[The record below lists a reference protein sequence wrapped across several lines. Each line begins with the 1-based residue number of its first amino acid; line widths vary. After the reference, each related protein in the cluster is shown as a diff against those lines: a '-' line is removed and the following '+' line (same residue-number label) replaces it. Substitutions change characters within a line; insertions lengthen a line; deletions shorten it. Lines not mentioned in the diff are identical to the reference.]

1 MFGDRFWPAVY
12 FGNRYFAPGAEEQAA
27 AVAQVLTYGAAPL
40 APAKVRAKWEE
51 IDAIDRRIAAKEEAE
66 RENVRKQEEAKRQ
79 LADLEEKKRQT
90 KTIAERKRKL
100 QARIDAYEAEI
111 ADLRETIEAMLDEI
125 ERAKMAFEA
134 EMQLTDRRRRMLLL
148 IAAAA

>member
-1 MFGDRFWPAVY
+1 VFGDRFFPAVY
-12 FGNRYFAPGAEEQAA
+12 FGNRYFAPGAEAA
-27 AVAQVLTYGAAPL
+27 APVVVQPLTYGAAPL
-40 APAKVRAKWEE
+40 APAKVRAKYEE
-51 IDAIDRRIAAKEEAE
+51 LDAIDRKIQAKEEAE

-79 LADLEEKKRQT
+79 LADLESKKRQT

-111 ADLRETIEAMLDEI
+111 EELRETIAALLDEI

-134 EMQLTDRRRRMLLL
+134 EMQLADRRRRMLLM
-148 IAAAA
+148 IAAA